1 MKKLLAIL
9 AVAFLI
15 LTGCENTMNTPTS
28 KVEEYLG
35 KYQKLDKGVLEELDD
50 VLKKETSMSEEQKK
64 EYRTLLEKQYQ
75 NLNYKIKNEDIDGDT
90 ATVDVEVEVLDYQT
104 TIDKSKEYY
113 AEHKDEF
120 TKEKSKDDNKD
131 KEKTDNKVEEA
142 VEDVKDKAEDV
153 KEDVEEKIDD
163 ISSFI
168 DYKIKELKEVSDKTK
183 YDLTFNL
190 TKEDGVW
197 TISEL
202 SETDLRKLHGLY

>member
-1 MKKLLAIL
+1 MKKIWII
-9 AVAFLI
+9 VITAFLI

-35 KYQKLDKGVLEELDD
+35 KYQKLDKGVLEELDE
-50 VLKKETSMSEEQKK
+50 VLENETSMSEEQKK
-64 EYRTLLEKQYQ
+64 DYRTLLEKQYQ

-120 TKEKSKDDNKD
+120 KEEKTNGDDSK
-131 KEKTDNKVEEA
+131 KTDNK
-142 VEDVKDKAEDV
+142 AENMV
-153 KEDVEEKIDD
+153 EDVEEKAEDIKDEVEEKIDN

-190 TKEDGVW
+190 TKEDGRW
-197 TISEL
+197 NISEL
-202 SETDLRKLHGLY
+202 SESDLKKLHGLY